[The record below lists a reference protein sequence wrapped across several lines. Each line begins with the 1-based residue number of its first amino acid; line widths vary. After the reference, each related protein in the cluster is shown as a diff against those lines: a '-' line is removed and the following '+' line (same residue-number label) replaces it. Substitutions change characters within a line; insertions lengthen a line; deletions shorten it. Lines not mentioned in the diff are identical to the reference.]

1 MPKKPEK
8 NFAFIDAQNL
18 NLGVRDL
25 GWKLSNNRF
34 RTYLRH
40 KYHVTK
46 AYLFIGYIPSNA
58 SLYRSLQE
66 DGYVLIFKP
75 VLELKGRA
83 VKGNVDAEL
92 VLHAMIQYPNY
103 DKAVIV
109 TSDGDFACLVEY
121 LYQKGKLKVVLSP
134 SFRKCSILLR
144 QKAKEKIDFLENLRG
159 KLEYKKKRESTA

>member
-1 MPKKPEK
+1 MKHEK

-18 NLGVRDL
+18 NLGVREL
-25 GWKLSNNRF
+25 GWKLSHKRF
-34 RTYLRH
+34 RAYLRH

-58 SLYRSLQE
+58 NLYRALQE

-75 VLELKGRA
+75 VLALKGRA

-92 VLHAMIQYPNY
+92 VLHAMIQLPNY

-121 LYQKGKLKVVLSP
+121 LSQQGKLKVVLSP
-134 SFRKCSILLR
+134 SLQKCSILLR
-144 QKAKEKIDFLENLRG
+144 QKAKERIDFLENVRG
-159 KLEYKKKRESTA
+159 KLEYKNKKEGTA